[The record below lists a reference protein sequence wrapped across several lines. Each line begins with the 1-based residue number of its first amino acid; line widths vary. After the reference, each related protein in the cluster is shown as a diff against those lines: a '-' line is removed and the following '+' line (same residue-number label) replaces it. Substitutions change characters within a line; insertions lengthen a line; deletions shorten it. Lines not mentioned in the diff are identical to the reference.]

1 MSRRLVGTCVILLAG
16 VMLSGAA
23 TQEDFLLDTG
33 EDLLVLCTADNEDPL
48 QQAAINFCLGF
59 AVGTYRMLV
68 DMTKLDPVVC
78 LPENPPS
85 RTKAIQM
92 LIAWA
97 QENPQYHNDAP
108 EDLVVRFILQQWP
121 CPK

>member
-1 MSRRLVGTCVILLAG
+1 MSRRLLGICVILLAG

-68 DMTKLDPVVC
+68 DMTKLDPV
-78 LPENPPS
+78 
-85 RTKAIQM
+85 
-92 LIAWA
+92 
-97 QENPQYHNDAP
+97 
-108 EDLVVRFILQQWP
+108 
-121 CPK
+121 